1 MEKTIIA
8 TIETI
13 KEIVKSEIERLGN
26 NADLNLIDVSQV
38 TDMSY
43 LFKKSEFNG
52 DISKWNVSSVT
63 NMNTLI
69 SEIDYKNE

>member
-26 NADLNLIDVSQV
+26 NADLNHIDVSQV